1 MANNIRN
8 IFVSHIHED
17 DDGLRKLKD
26 LLKSNGM
33 TPRDYSIN
41 KDNPNRAHNEDYIK
55 SQIIAPRILKSS
67 TLVVYISPDTKGSPW
82 VDWEIEYAQK
92 NDKRIIGVWAH
103 GESQCDVPDALKKY
117 ADAVVGWQGNR
128 VIDAIEGRISDWEDP
143 NGTKQPPHTT
153 IPRVTCR

>member
-55 SQIIAPRILKSS
+55 SQILAPRILQSS
-67 TLVVYISPDTKGSPW
+67 TLVVYISPDTKG
-82 VDWEIEYAQK
+82 
-92 NDKRIIGVWAH
+92 
-103 GESQCDVPDALKKY
+103 
-117 ADAVVGWQGNR
+117 
-128 VIDAIEGRISDWEDP
+128 
-143 NGTKQPPHTT
+143 
-153 IPRVTCR
+153 